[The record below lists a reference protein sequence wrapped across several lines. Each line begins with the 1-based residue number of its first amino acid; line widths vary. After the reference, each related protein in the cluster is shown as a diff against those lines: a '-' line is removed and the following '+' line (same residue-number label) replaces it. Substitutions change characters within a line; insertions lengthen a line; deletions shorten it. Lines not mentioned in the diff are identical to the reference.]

1 MDWLDRELD
10 VGKFDDVSNNG
21 LQVEASGEVGR
32 VAFAVDASLESVRN
46 AAKSGAQLLVVHHGI
61 SWGGGIRRIVGGVG
75 RVVRAAIDGGVSVA
89 AYHLPLDANA
99 KYGNNHELAR
109 FLGLRDISPA
119 FSYHGNVIG
128 VTGYNPQGVKK
139 LDIPKVRKKRA
150 VADSVY
156 KSQTLTKEHVQR
168 YTGYPKNTLEFPSEV
183 FGKNTRLHP
192 TQKPLKLCEYLIK
205 TYTDPG
211 DAVFDSCSGS
221 GTTAEAC
228 IRTGRNYIAIEK
240 SETYYSRAGVRLEK
254 AEAETRETF
263 SRIRENTRRLM
274 KYAEDI
280 ADLAAET
287 LPPSVVP
294 QSHA

>member
-1 MDWLDRELD
+1 MNFCFGRHVLGDCLEVMRRIPDCTADMILTDLPYGTTDCAWDEIIDFSLLWREYDRIA
-10 VGKFDDVSNNG
+10 KP
-21 LQVEASGEVGR
+21 
-32 VAFAVDASLESVRN
+32 N
-46 AAKSGAQLLVVHHGI
+46 AAVVLFSAEPFTAKLI
-61 SWGGGIRRIVGGVG
+61 MSNP
-75 RVVRAAIDGGVSVA
+75 RAFRYLWYWIKPYSTGFTF
-89 AYHLPLDANA
+89 A
-99 KYGNNHELAR
+99 KYQPMRCVE
-109 FLGLRDISPA
+109 DICVFYRKMPK
-119 FSYHGNVIG
+119 
-128 VTGYNPQGVKK
+128 YNPQGVKK

-156 KSQTLTKEHVQR
+156 KSRTLTKEHVQR

-211 DAVFDSCSGS
+211 DVVLDSCSGS

-263 SRIRENTRRLM
+263 SEIRENTRRLM

-280 ADLAAET
+280 TDLAAET

>member
-1 MDWLDRELD
+1 MNFCFGRHVLGDCLEVMRRIPDCTADMILTDLPYGTTDCAWDEIIDFSMLWREYDRIA
-10 VGKFDDVSNNG
+10 KP
-21 LQVEASGEVGR
+21 
-32 VAFAVDASLESVRN
+32 N
-46 AAKSGAQLLVVHHGI
+46 AAVVLFSAEPFTAKLI
-61 SWGGGIRRIVGGVG
+61 MSNP
-75 RVVRAAIDGGVSVA
+75 RAFRYLWYWIKPYS
-89 AYHLPLDANA
+89 
-99 KYGNNHELAR
+99 
-109 FLGLRDISPA
+109 
-119 FSYHGNVIG
+119 
-128 VTGYNPQGVKK
+128 TGFNPQGVKK

-156 KSQTLTKEHVQR
+156 KSRTLTKEHVQR
-168 YTGYPKNTLEFPSEV
+168 YTGYPKNTLEFSSEV

-211 DAVFDSCSGS
+211 DVVLDSCSGS

-228 IRTGRNYIAIEK
+228 IRTGRSYIAIEK
-240 SETYYSRAGVRLEK
+240 NETYYSRAGVRLEK
-254 AEAETRETF
+254 AEAETREML

-274 KYAEDI
+274 KYAADI